1 MIALA
6 PITLL
11 LLLAEPEAAPKPVP
25 PPAAPTDAPSAASG
39 DRDRAST
46 AIEAARSAVSHASG
60 SRQKQ
65 ASDRLREAE
74 ALFASAR
81 YAEANQAA
89 DAAWQLV
96 KEGSEQGA
104 KFSVEVADSGR
115 TVVSAHAGHTVR
127 VDAQGVTRRMGPGQV
142 VTVEKGSAPSEPETP
157 PGPPVL
163 VSPSEN
169 QKLTVKPKEKVTLSW
184 KATPGAK
191 GYEVEVVPAQAQGPG
206 QGEVTV
212 RVTKPEAKLAL
223 RQGRYL
229 WTVRSLGEVT
239 RSEPAQARTF
249 ELEAGPDPLRLEV
262 KGTGWK

>member
-1 MIALA
+1 MIALTPVA
-6 PITLL
+6 LL
-11 LLLAEPEAAPKPVP
+11 LLLAEPEAAPKPA
-25 PPAAPTDAPSAASG
+25 PAAPEAAPSPARG
-39 DRDRAST
+39 DRNRAST

-127 VDAQGVTRRMGPGQV
+127 VEAQGVTRRMGPGQV
-142 VTVEKGSAPSEPETP
+142 VAVEKGSAPSEPETP

-169 QKLTVKPKEKVTLSW
+169 QKLTVKPKEKVTLAW
-184 KATPGAK
+184 KPTPGAK

-223 RQGRYL
+223 QKGRYL

-239 RSEPAQARTF
+239 RSEPAQARAF